1 MYLITYI
8 TKNYYLSLND
18 RKFLEIC
25 THHLRCTNNAL
36 LMYVIRLQKFPW
48 FYKHKCIFYC
58 FFKCLTET
66 NKKTVDGLNGGSKLE
81 ESASEA
87 ELSSVNGAE

>member
-1 MYLITYI
+1 MY
-8 TKNYYLSLND
+8 
-18 RKFLEIC
+18 FL
-25 THHLRCTNNAL
+25 L
-36 LMYVIRLQKFPW
+36 
-48 FYKHKCIFYC
+48 

>member
-1 MYLITYI
+1 
-8 TKNYYLSLND
+8 
-18 RKFLEIC
+18 
-25 THHLRCTNNAL
+25 
-36 LMYVIRLQKFPW
+36 MYVIRLQKFPW
-48 FYKHKCIFYC
+48 FYKHKCSFYC